1 MYIQS
6 VAILYSEDKEYKSS
20 SELIN
25 NASVKNKPNIINKPP
40 KYSIAGKGFK
50 FAHLNVVSLVKNFEE
65 IKLFSDIN
73 NEVDVLALNETR
85 LDETIFDS
93 EISIPMYHLIRKD
106 RNRHGVGVAIYLK
119 NTLNIQTI
127 EHESLCHLE
136 AICIK
141 LCLKGTKPIL
151 FVNWYRPP
159 NSKIHV

>member
-1 MYIQS
+1 MQVSRISQIS
-6 VAILYSEDKEYKSS
+6 LTS
-20 SELIN
+20 LPN
-25 NASVKNKPNIINKPP
+25 N
-40 KYSIAGKGFK
+40 SIAGKGFK

-65 IKLFSDIN
+65 IKLFLDN

-106 RNRHGVGVAIYLK
+106 RNRHGGGVAIYLK

-136 AICIK
+136 AICIN
-141 LCLKGTKPIL
+141 LCLKSTKPIL
-151 FVNWYRPP
+151 FDILV
-159 NSKIHV
+159 STSQF